1 MFFKYVFPK
10 GNSSSNFQPSIFR
23 CEMLVSGRV
32 YIYIYSIRRV
42 SNHPDLVSVA
52 CWGIQGHFSYR
63 TDQAAVQVH
72 PSIQDHFAEKAPERF
87 FFFFFFFFFF
97 GFVVKTPK
105 KSVKSWGLQTPL
117 G

>member
-32 YIYIYSIRRV
+32 YIYILYPASFQPSRPCECRMLG
-42 SNHPDLVSVA
+42 HPRA
-52 CWGIQGHFSYR
+52 FSYR

-87 FFFFFFFFFF
+87 FF

-105 KSVKSWGLQTPL
+105 NL
-117 G
+117 